1 VLTIALRDK
10 QARLRSVSSRS
21 QRTERGSQVS
31 KRSEVGA
38 GRDPC
43 RNLVAVVER
52 LPDFISPML
61 LTTANEVPTDDDW
74 ALEVKWDGMRAQLRF
89 DGWRVTVRSRVGRDC
104 TAQFAELRALAD
116 TLDDE
121 VLLDGELV
129 CFDHEGLP
137 DFERLRSRLR
147 ARTGGAVSAARL
159 VAPATLIVFDL
170 LHLAGRSTRQLPYR
184 ERRAL
189 LESLA
194 LEGPAWRT
202 PRAFAVDEDLVT
214 VTRDRHLEGVVAKRL
229 NAPYQSRRRS
239 EAWRKHKH
247 RHRERLTITAWRPGD
262 RREPDELLVS
272 RRDDDGRLRY
282 AGGVRFGL
290 NPTERARL
298 RSVLERLERP
308 RAARSRVCR
317 VQPVVAVDVDYHGR
331 PGGPLR
337 DAVLRSVAVTDE
349 LPASRT

>member
-1 VLTIALRDK
+1 
-10 QARLRSVSSRS
+10 
-21 QRTERGSQVS
+21 
-31 KRSEVGA
+31 
-38 GRDPC
+38 
-43 RNLVAVVER
+43 
-52 LPDFISPML
+52 
-61 LTTANEVPTDDDW
+61 
-74 ALEVKWDGMRAQLRF
+74 
-89 DGWRVTVRSRVGRDC
+89 
-104 TAQFAELRALAD
+104 
-116 TLDDE
+116 

-147 ARTGGAVSAARL
+147 ARAGGAVTARAT
-159 VAPATLIVFDL
+159 APATLIVFDV
-170 LHLAGRSTRQLPYR
+170 LHLAGRSTRPLPYR

-194 LEGPAWRT
+194 LEGPSWRT
-202 PRAFAVDEDLVT
+202 PRAFAVDEDLVA

-229 NAPYQSRRRS
+229 SAPYQARRRS

-262 RREPDELLVS
+262 RREPDELLLS
-272 RRDDDGRLRY
+272 RRGHGGQLRY

-290 NPTERARL
+290 STTERARL
-298 RSVLERLERP
+298 RAVLERLERP
-308 RAARSRVCR
+308 RAARSRVRR

-337 DAVLRSVAVTDE
+337 DAVLRNVAVTDE
-349 LPASRT
+349 LPASHT